1 MSVEMANR
9 LIKVGDNLK
18 QKWSTRKDQMKESDY
33 YFGFMTNDEYEDKE
47 QGKINR
53 QLYLVEGRQA
63 VIDFAAGLHGNLT
76 NPTQRWFGVELLS
89 RDKGNIE
96 FEEWADRTETRMY
109 EILNETN
116 FMAQIHEAYL
126 QLGRFNNF
134 CVYTEPDVRRKVR
147 YTTRNMRNIYFSEAP
162 NGEIDRVYYY
172 YSLTAKQMQDKWGEN
187 IPEKVKA
194 SLNGD
199 RPEDEFQLLHVVQR
213 REKRNRKK
221 LDPKNMPW
229 ASYQILLDE
238 PYILEEGGYKEMP
251 YHIARFYKQDGEAC
265 GIGPSF
271 YILPSARQAD
281 WYKIKEAQNIDKQL
295 NPLII
300 ASSDDYQ
307 LPDETSDINILIA
320 DEVTGGQPMRK
331 IDISGDPQ
339 IAISAIEREVDN
351 IRKAFFLDR
360 FNTLQGISKEMTA
373 TETAELINESTRY
386 LGPVV
391 NRINST
397 LQSILERT
405 FRILLEMGEL
415 PEPPKELTDY
425 NIKFESFLT
434 RAQRANELSGM
445 QQWLTMVQQIAQVEP
460 AVVRKVNLMEVVDG
474 AADIFGIKQ
483 KYIVSTEAVI
493 EQQQAQAK
501 EAQEQQEQQQMLEL
515 AKVTGGGNGGS
526 QAR

>member
-1 MSVEMANR
+1 MSVELANQQ
-9 LIKVGDNLK
+9 IQIGESLK
-18 QKWSTRKDQMKESDY
+18 QKWRVRKDQMKESDY
-33 YFGFMTNDEYEDKE
+33 YFGFMSNDEYETKD

-53 QLYLVEGRQA
+53 QLYLTEGRQA
-63 VIDFAAGLHGNLT
+63 VIDFAAELHGNLT

-89 RDKGNIE
+89 KDKGNPE
-96 FEEWADRTETRMY
+96 YEMWADSTETRMY
-109 EILNETN
+109 EVINETN

-134 CVYTEPDVRRKVR
+134 CVYSEPDVRRKIR
-147 YTTRNMRNIYFSEAP
+147 FTTRDMRNIYFSEAS
-162 NGEIDRVYYY
+162 NGIIDRVYYY
-172 YSLTAKQMQDKWGEN
+172 HSLTAKQMQDKWGDK
-187 IPEKVKA
+187 IPEKVQA
-194 SLNGD
+194 SLNGNK
-199 RPEDEFQLLHVVQR
+199 PEDEYEILHVVQR
-213 REKRNRKK
+213 REKRDSKK
-221 LDPKNMPW
+221 LDPKNMAW
-229 ASYQILLDE
+229 ASYMIFIDE
-238 PYILEEGGYKEMP
+238 PFIIEEGGYKEMP

-281 WYKIKEAQNIDKQL
+281 FYKVKEAQNIEKQL

-307 LPDETSDINILIA
+307 LPDETSDINIIVA

-339 IAISAIEREVDN
+339 IAISAIEREVAN

-360 FNTLQGISKEMTA
+360 FSALQGITKEMTA
-373 TETAELINESTRY
+373 TETAELINESTRF

-397 LQSILERT
+397 LQDMLERF
-405 FRILLEMGEL
+405 FRILMDSGEL
-415 PEPPKELTDY
+415 PPVPEGLEDY
-425 NIKFESFLT
+425 SIKFESFLT

-445 QQWLTMVQQIAQVEP
+445 QQWLMMVQQIAQIDP
-460 AVVRKVNLMEVVDG
+460 AVVMKVDLMEVVDG

-483 KYIVSTEAVI
+483 KYIVPTEVV
-493 EQQQAQAK
+493 
-501 EAQEQQEQQQMLEL
+501 QEQQEAQAAAAQEAQQQQQLIEM

-526 QAR
+526 QA